1 MSDYTT
7 LGVLTILFTIYL
19 LTFRK
24 DFKNWYE
31 IESTQKSFII
41 RGIVTGVA
49 IIILML
55 CKIINS
61 KM

>member
-1 MSDYTT
+1 MNDYIT
-7 LGVLTILFTIYL
+7 LGVLSILFITYL

-24 DFKNWYE
+24 DFRNWDN

-49 IIILML
+49 FILIL
-55 CKIINS
+55 IYKIV
-61 KM
+61 KT

>member
-7 LGVLTILFTIYL
+7 LGVLTILFIIYL
-19 LTFRK
+19 FMFRK
-24 DFKNWYE
+24 DFKNWDE

-41 RGIVTGVA
+41 RGIVSGVA
-49 IIILML
+49 FIILML
-55 CKIINS
+55 CKILNS